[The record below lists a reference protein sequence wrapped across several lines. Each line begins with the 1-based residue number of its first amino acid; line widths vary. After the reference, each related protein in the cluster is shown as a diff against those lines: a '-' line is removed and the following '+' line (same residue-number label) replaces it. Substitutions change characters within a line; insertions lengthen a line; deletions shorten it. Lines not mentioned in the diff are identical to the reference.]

1 MNWKRFKWGKI
12 ITTAIAVVGVYTF
25 ISQYLQYVPP
35 VPTPDFEY
43 NNGYGNEYG
52 VDDIGY

>member
-1 MNWKRFKWGKI
+1 MNWKWV
-12 ITTAIAVVGVYTF
+12 TTAIAVVGVYTF